1 MNASLAQKAQKIH
14 DILKKE
20 YPSPR
25 TELNYKHPYE
35 LLFAVIMSAQT
46 TDKQVNK
53 VTEQLFTKYP
63 TLEDYT
69 KTSPEDF
76 QNDIK
81 NIGLYRNKAKN
92 IIATAT
98 ILKEKYNG
106 KVPQNMEELIALPG
120 VARKTAN
127 VVLAELY
134 GIHEGIAVDTH
145 VTRLSRQLGLTVHTD
160 PVKIEK
166 DLMALIPREDWGGF
180 SHRLIM
186 YGRYQWTAR
195 DKEHTGPLAEF
206 AVHLPADAL
215 KKKKKK

>member
-1 MNASLAQKAQKIH
+1 MSSLAQKTQKILE
-14 DILKKE
+14 ILKKE

-25 TELNYKHPYE
+25 TELSYTKPYE

-53 VTEQLFTKYP
+53 VTEKLFKKYT
-63 TLEDYT
+63 TLDDYVNAAA
-69 KTSPEDF
+69 EDF
-76 QNDIK
+76 QNDIR

-92 IIATAT
+92 ILATAK

-106 KVPQNMEELIALPG
+106 QVPKTMSELIELPG
-120 VARKTAN
+120 VARKTSN
-127 VVLAELY
+127 VVLSELY
-134 GIHEGIAVDTH
+134 GIQEGIAVDTH
-145 VTRLSRQLGLTVHTD
+145 VTRLSRQLGLTTNTD

-166 DLMALIPREDWGGF
+166 DLMALVPQEDWGGF

-206 AVHLPADAL
+206 AVHLPAEAL
-215 KKKKKK
+215 AKKKRK